1 VISESEARVR
11 SRSKFIST
19 ALSILAD
26 VWLGT
31 TVGAA
36 PFSDFDTG
44 VGTTVGAAPLPDF
57 DTGVGVLT
65 AAIASI
71 VASTEALM
79 EVSPFIGGVSPWL
92 LTPLGASSEVQPERI
107 TSSTKTRKKYLV
119 GENIFI
125 WFFS

>member
-1 VISESEARVR
+1 V
-11 SRSKFIST
+11 
-19 ALSILAD
+19 
-26 VWLGT
+26 
-31 TVGAA
+31 
-36 PFSDFDTG
+36 
-44 VGTTVGAAPLPDF
+44 
-57 DTGVGVLT
+57 GVGVLPD
-65 AAIASI
+65 AIASR

-79 EVSPFIGGVSPWL
+79 EVSPFIGGASSWL